1 MSIPRIPPYPQLS
14 AMPQNR
20 VDWQPDPA
28 RAVLL
33 IHDMQQYFLDFYD
46 GSAAPIPALLSHI
59 GQLREACDAHGIPV
73 FYSAQPGQQSLAERG
88 LLQDWWGA
96 GITAQPQ
103 RAGIV
108 APLAPRAHDTVL
120 TKWRY
125 SAFVRTD
132 LQQRMQQSGRDQIL
146 ICGVYAHIGCLQT
159 AADAFM
165 HDIQSFLIGDA
176 VADFSAEEQQMALDY
191 VAGRCGVVMNTEHT
205 LRSFRRSLPLPPMT
219 TEAASAA
226 STAGA
231 ARAAQSGM
239 MQDPG
244 LPASLAELRL
254 QVGNLLQMT
263 PQDVFDDDNLLYA
276 GLDSV
281 RLMHLLERWR
291 RAGAE
296 LNFVEM
302 AQNPTL
308 NQWWNLISRSQS

>member
-1 MSIPRIPPYPQLS
+1 MSIPRIQSYPQLS

-46 GSAAPIPALLSHI
+46 ASAAPVPALLRHI
-59 GQLREACDAHGIPV
+59 SQLRAACDALGIPV
-73 FYSAQPGQQSLAERG
+73 FYSAQPGQQSLTERG

-96 GITAQPQ
+96 GITALPQ

-108 APLAPRAHDTVL
+108 PSLAPRAHDTVL

-132 LQQRMQQSGRDQIL
+132 LRQQMQQSGRDQIL

-165 HDIQSFLIGDA
+165 HDIQPFLIGDA

-191 VAGRCGVVMNTEHT
+191 VAGRCGVVMDTEHA
-205 LRSFRRSLPLPPMT
+205 LRCFQPSSPSATPSATP
-219 TEAASAA
+219 SAA
-226 STAGA
+226 PSPTATQPGLT
-231 ARAAQSGM
+231 QE
-239 MQDPG
+239 PG
-244 LPASLAELRL
+244 LPASLAGLRL

-263 PQDVFDDDNLLYA
+263 PQDIVDDDNLLYA

-291 RAGAE
+291 RAGAD

-308 NQWWNLISRSQS
+308 NHWWALLSRSQP